1 MILQESARNKM
12 LKDPDVFA
20 FNALF
25 MEPGKVESK
34 RNELYH
40 PYDSPVHG

>member
-1 MILQESARNKM
+1 M

-25 MEPGKVESK
+25 MDPGKVGAKQAEVLNNMVS
-34 RNELYH
+34 
-40 PYDSPVHG
+40 